1 MAPYGGTSHQRS
13 VRNGR
18 VAKEGRNILREWK
31 RQNDYAKFLRG
42 EKEPEDV
49 PSDDDGQPQAEEK
62 VVRRGGV
69 VDQDE
74 LLKLA
79 AELAWK
85 LTVMKKRAKKMTIC
99 PELRIWQHEHTCNS
113 DAAWTM

>member
-31 RQNDYAKFLRG
+31 RQNDYVKFLRG

-79 AELAWK
+79 AELGMEADGDEEEGEEDDD
-85 LTVMKKRAKKMTIC
+85 LPGATD
-99 PELRIWQHEHTCNS
+99 L
-113 DAAWTM
+113 AA